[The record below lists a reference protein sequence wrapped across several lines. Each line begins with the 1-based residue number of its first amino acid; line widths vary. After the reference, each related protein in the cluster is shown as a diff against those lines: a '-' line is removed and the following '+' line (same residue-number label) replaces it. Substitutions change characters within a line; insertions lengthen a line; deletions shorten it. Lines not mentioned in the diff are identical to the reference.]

1 MSGKHE
7 AERARLK
14 PYLMGKAAPNGEQDA
29 HCPLHKDKT
38 RSMRVNFKKGLW
50 KCFAGC
56 GEGKLSEL
64 LVLMDSR
71 DAIKESRIARWHR
84 ALLRNKSRLRDFR
97 RARGLSLRIIKEYQI
112 GWDEETKSYTIPIRN
127 ADGIPFNVRH
137 YRLNAESGRKIWSV
151 KGLGTPRLFPERILQ
166 KHSSLVICE
175 GELDALI
182 AIQNGFPAVTGTG
195 GASVWNDGWAKM
207 FEGKSVVV
215 MYDNDEAG
223 RGGARRVARSLSK
236 YARVWVG
243 QIPLKTP
250 GADVTDLFVRERY
263 SADDFRDLLR
273 SARPYQG
280 SASSNGLQP
289 ADVTL
294 QETFNARLAGKT
306 LRTMAT
312 VKGKRNPPFLL
323 PQLVKYEC
331 TQDKGKV
338 CAACPMMADE
348 GTATLSL
355 QPDDPL
361 LMKMIDA
368 TERTVDKLLF
378 AAVGA
383 RCTDRISYEAEKHI
397 NVEELFV
404 RPSIELAEDE
414 KDSEYIDRKIYS
426 VGRHN
431 TQPNQTIRVVGT
443 MFADQDSQRNMFAA
457 FDVSTV
463 ESSLDHFEVTP
474 AVVRELSAFRP
485 RGRQRPLSRLREVAE
500 DLSENVTRIY
510 GRTEMHIA
518 MDLVYHSAL
527 KFKFAGEMLTRGW
540 LECLVVGDTR
550 TGKSEAAAGLVR
562 HYQAGRIVSC
572 ESASFAGIVGGLQ
585 QFGAGREWTITWG
598 AVPLNDRR
606 LVFLDEVS
614 GLTPEQIG
622 QMSSIRSSGIAQLTK
637 IQTEITTARTRLV
650 WLSNPRDGRIAD
662 YTYGVHTLRPLIG
675 NPEDIARFDFAMA
688 VATSE
693 VDPADINQPRAVRDP
708 EFSSDLCH
716 QRVMWAWSRK
726 PEHIVWEREAERLV
740 FTAALRLAEIY
751 SENPPLLQGANARV
765 KIARMA
771 VALAI
776 ATFSSPDGE
785 QVTVTA
791 QHVFDAAQFLDV
803 LYSKPVF
810 GYKEVSLELRDHS
823 EIASGSRPYISQF
836 INRRRGLGTFLRNCA
851 GSFRSKD
858 LEDILGY
865 NREEAQKV
873 MNTLWN
879 YKMITKV
886 GADIRIAPVLHDL
899 LRDMREGGR

>member
-1 MSGKHE
+1 MSAKHE
-7 AERARLK
+7 AARTRLE
-14 PYLMGKAAPNGEQDA
+14 PFLIGKAAPNGEQDA

-64 LVLMDSR
+64 LALMDSR
-71 DAIKESRIARWHR
+71 DAIKETTITRWHR
-84 ALLRNKSRLRDFR
+84 ALLRNKSRLREFR
-97 RARGLSLRIIKEYQI
+97 RERGLTLRTIRAYEI

-137 YRLNAESGRKIWSV
+137 YRMGADSGRKIWSV
-151 KGLGTPRLFPERILQ
+151 KGLGTPRLFPERILH

-182 AIQNGFPAVTGTG
+182 AIQHGFPAVTGTG
-195 GASVWNDGWAKM
+195 GATMWNDGWAKM

-223 RGGARRVARSLSK
+223 RIGARKVARSLGK
-236 YARVWVG
+236 TARVWVG
-243 QIPLKTP
+243 QIPIKKP
-250 GADVTDLFVRERY
+250 GADVTDLFVTRAY
-263 SADDFRDLLR
+263 TAADFRGLLR
-273 SARPYQG
+273 QARPYRG
-280 SASSNGLQP
+280 SAVSNGLEP
-289 ADVTL
+289 ADVSL

-323 PQLVKYEC
+323 PQSVKYEC
-331 TQDKGKV
+331 TMDKGKI
-338 CAACPMMADE
+338 CAACPMMAE
-348 GTATLSL
+348 QGSAALTL
-355 QPDDPL
+355 QPEDPL
-361 LMKMIDA
+361 LMKMID
-368 TERTVDKLLF
+368 TSERTVGKLLLQ
-378 AAVGA
+378 AVGA
-383 RCTDRISYEAEKHI
+383 RCNDRIEVEVVKQI

-404 RPSIELAEDE
+404 RPSIELADDE
-414 KDSEYIDRKIYS
+414 KESEYIDRKVYA

-431 TQPNQTIRVVGT
+431 TQPNQTIQIVGQ

-457 FDVSTV
+457 FDINTV

-474 AVVRELSAFRP
+474 AVVKELGVFRP
-485 RGRQRPLSRLREVAE
+485 RGRQRPITRLREVAE
-500 DLSENVTRIY
+500 DIAENVTRIY
-510 GRTEMHIA
+510 GRTDMHMA

-540 LECLVVGDTR
+540 LELLIVGDTR
-550 TGKSEAAAGLVR
+550 TGKSEAAAGLTR
-562 HYQAGRIVSC
+562 HYQAGRIISC

-585 QFGAGREWTITWG
+585 QYGAGREWAITWG

-614 GLTPEQIG
+614 GLTLDQIG
-622 QMSSIRSSGIAQLTK
+622 QMSSIRSSGVAQLTK
-637 IQTEITTARTRLV
+637 IQTEMTTARTRLV
-650 WLSNPRDGRIAD
+650 WMSNPRDGRIAD
-662 YTYGVHTLRPLIG
+662 YTYGIHTLRPLIG

-688 VATSE
+688 VATGD
-693 VDPADINQPRAVRDP
+693 VDPADINRPRRVRDP
-708 EFSSDLCH
+708 EFNSDLCH
-716 QRVMWAWSRK
+716 QRVLWAWSRK
-726 PEHIVWEREAERLV
+726 PEHIALERDAERLV
-740 FTAALRLAEIY
+740 FTAALRLGELY

-765 KIARMA
+765 KIARLA
-771 VALAI
+771 VALAM

-785 QVTVTA
+785 QVLVTP

-803 LYSKPVF
+803 LYSRSVF
-810 GYKEVSLELRDHS
+810 GYKEVSLEHRDHS
-823 EIASGSRPYISQF
+823 EVAVESRPYISQF
-836 INRRRGLGTFLRNCA
+836 LNRRRGLGSFLRSCG
-851 GSFRSKD
+851 GSFRSQD
-858 LEDILGY
+858 LENILGY
-865 NREEAQKV
+865 GREEAQKV

-886 GADIRIAPVLHDL
+886 GPEIRIAPVLHDL
-899 LRDMREGGR
+899 LRDMREGN